1 MKRTFASSWLC
12 LIVSLALLGCATT
25 ANYEKILDSWLGA
38 PAERLVQSWGAPA
51 SAFRLPSGN
60 EIYIYDRRSSST
72 YTTPTRV
79 QQGPGMFIGN
89 MYYPGQTT
97 ITGGQAIP
105 ISRACRTEFTVS
117 SAGVI
122 TNWRYEGNACTA
134 RSPK

>member
-1 MKRTFASSWLC
+1 MKRTFASRLY
-12 LIVSLALLGCATT
+12 LIATLVPLGCATT
-25 ANYEKILDSWLGA
+25 ANYEKILDSWRGA

-51 SAFRLPSGN
+51 STFHLPSGS